1 MGNDILR
8 EIIVRSGEFHLSS
21 DSKALERFEG
31 DGQMV
36 NPGEE
41 ISKGLTFEEMKFVQM
56 VETPEGKGLLLR
68 PVEEYT
74 IPNEAHL
81 PELSHIK
88 QANGPHL
95 GIKATQRLAFKDN
108 ELIKSVEG
116 VELLKTQLILETFDT
131 TPQMTVDVEKAP
143 DRRKKEKKKKRRS

>member
-1 MGNDILR
+1 
-8 EIIVRSGEFHLSS
+8 
-21 DSKALERFEG
+21 
-31 DGQMV
+31 MV

-41 ISKGLTFEEMKFVQM
+41 IAKGLSSDEMKFVQT

-74 IPNEAHL
+74 IPNEAQL
-81 PELSHIK
+81 PELAHIK

-116 VELLKTQLILETFDT
+116 VELLKTQLLLETFDT
-131 TPQMTVDVEKAP
+131 TPQMTVDVETVSYTHLTLP
-143 DRRKKEKKKKRRS
+143 TICSV

>member
-1 MGNDILR
+1 MDRSRHGSCERYFQPDRRNVTVTQKNDILR

-21 DSKALERFEG
+21 DNKALERFAG

-41 ISKGLTFEEMKFVQM
+41 ISKGLTSEQMKFVQA

-74 IPNEAHL
+74 IPNEAQL
-81 PELSHIK
+81 PELSHIN
-88 QANGPHL
+88 QATGPHL
-95 GIKATQRLAFKDN
+95 GSPCNGLPSR
-108 ELIKSVEG
+108 
-116 VELLKTQLILETFDT
+116 T
-131 TPQMTVDVEKAP
+131 T
-143 DRRKKEKKKKRRS
+143 S